1 MAASSGKPFLS
12 LLAAAL
18 LVASPIAVVAEMP
31 KSEIP
36 GASPAG
42 TDDPKQAPANRR
54 TPTPKIDPNFPKPEP
69 VAPKE
74 HPSDAPNL
82 PGSGRQDAVPGS

>member
-1 MAASSGKPFLS
+1 MALSGKPVVP

-18 LVASPIAVVAEMP
+18 LLGTPIGVRAELP

-54 TPTPKIDPNFPKPEP
+54 TPTPKPDPNFPKPEP
-69 VAPKE
+69 VAPKD

-82 PGSGRQDAVPGS
+82 PGSGRQDPVPGS